1 MSQPFPYNL
10 ENDTNLK
17 QKLIQAYSNKKNVNK
32 RNP

>member
-1 MSQPFPYNL
+1 MSQPYNL

-17 QKLIQAYSNKKNVNK
+17 QKFIQAYSNKKNVNK